1 MSKMKND
8 EKNDAYKKNVER
20 IDKDIINDIR
30 EYLGVEPD
38 DTSKDEVINNMSL
51 NQIFHY
57 WCDRNGYINGSE
69 KFKRVIGSIYA
80 IDIEGRVKLIGKVTG
95 IDIGGKV
102 PLK

>member
-1 MSKMKND
+1 MKND
-8 EKNDAYKKNVER
+8 NGKKMSMKNVYR

-38 DTSKDEVINNMSL
+38 DTSKDEDINKMSDDE
-51 NQIFHY
+51 IFHR
-57 WCDRNGYINGSE
+57 WCDWNGYINSSE
-69 KFKRVIGSIYA
+69 KFKRVIGCIYG
-80 IDIEGRVKLIGKVTG
+80 IDIEGRVILIGKVTG